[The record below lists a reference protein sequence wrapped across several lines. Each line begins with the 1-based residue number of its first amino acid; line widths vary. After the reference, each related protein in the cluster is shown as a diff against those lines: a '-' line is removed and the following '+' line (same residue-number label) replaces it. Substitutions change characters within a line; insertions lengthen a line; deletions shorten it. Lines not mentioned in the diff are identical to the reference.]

1 MFDINESVKLKPFAI
16 VKSAFNAPTSVD
28 ASLNTLL
35 YNKLE
40 LGATYRWE
48 DSFGAMVNFGI
59 TTNLRIGY
67 AYDHIISDLNA
78 QTKSSHEF
86 MLLWDVNFY
95 KKVSTSPRFF

>member
-1 MFDINESVKLKPFAI
+1 MKLKPFAML
-16 VKSAFNAPTSVD
+16 KSAFNAPTSLDV
-28 ASLNTLL
+28 SLNTLI
-35 YNKLE
+35 YEKFE
-40 LGATYRWE
+40 IGATYRLE

-59 TTNLRIGY
+59 TPNLRIGY

-78 QTKSSHEF
+78 KTQSSHEF